1 MAVNRPFQLSA
12 ALPPGVILPS
22 PAKMLH
28 WRRHS
33 WRGDMKNPTTC
44 IAFSVALVL
53 APAIPAH
60 AQEAPAAPAD
70 AAAPATDPAAASECK
85 LAQAPGRLRITMPAE
100 PVKPACAAK
109 GNCSKAVA
117 DKFNAEITSYN
128 KFMTKVNEAAS
139 AYVDELNAY
148 TRDAGRYS
156 SCEIDR
162 LNAIVVK

>member
-1 MAVNRPFQLSA
+1 ME
-12 ALPPGVILPS
+12 
-22 PAKMLH
+22 
-28 WRRHS
+28 
-33 WRGDMKNPTTC
+33 GDMKNPATC
-44 IAFSVALVL
+44 IALAAALAL
-53 APAIPAH
+53 APAFSAY
-60 AQEAPAAPAD
+60 AQEAPAAPAAPAD
-70 AAAPATDPAAASECK
+70 AAPATDPAAASECK
-85 LAQAPGRLRITMPAE
+85 LAQAPGRLRITMPDE

-117 DKFNAEITSYN
+117 DKFNAEIASYN
-128 KFMTKVNEAAS
+128 KFMVKVNEAAS